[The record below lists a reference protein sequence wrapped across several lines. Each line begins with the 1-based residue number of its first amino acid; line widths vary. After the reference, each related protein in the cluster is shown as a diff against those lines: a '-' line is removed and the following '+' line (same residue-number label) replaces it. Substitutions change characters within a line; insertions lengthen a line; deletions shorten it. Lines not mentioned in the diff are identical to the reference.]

1 MSYTVNAWLE
11 DGAPRLR
18 LINTQSGNASLTWDF
33 PKEVINQEAGYK
45 QEMQNLFKQL
55 LLLACV
61 NEQDE
66 PGDKP

>member
-33 PKEVINQEAGYK
+33 PKDVINQESGYK
-45 QEMQNLFKQL
+45 QEMQKLFKQL

-61 NEQDE
+61 DEQ
-66 PGDKP
+66 GVKL

>member
-18 LINTQSGNASLTWDF
+18 LISTQSGSASLTWDF
-33 PKEVINQEAGYK
+33 PKEVINQEALYK
-45 QEMQNLFKQL
+45 QEMQKLFKQL

-61 NEQDE
+61 DE
-66 PGDKP
+66 TGYKT

>member
-18 LINTQSGNASLTWDF
+18 LIDTQSGHASLSWDF
-33 PKEVINQEAGYK
+33 PKDVINHEAHYK
-45 QEMQNLFKQL
+45 QEMQKLFKQL

-61 NEQDE
+61 HEQGADQ
-66 PGDKP
+66 